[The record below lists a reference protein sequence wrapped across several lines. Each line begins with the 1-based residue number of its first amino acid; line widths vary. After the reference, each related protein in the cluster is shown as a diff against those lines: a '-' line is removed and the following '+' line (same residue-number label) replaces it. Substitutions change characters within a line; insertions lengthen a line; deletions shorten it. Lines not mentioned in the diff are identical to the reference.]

1 MVTPEQATAPWQ
13 AKGYAREWAA
23 VDGLSALLELP
34 WRLTTALVGLDRA
47 PRVIVDLGSGPG
59 TYLAEMLS
67 RYPSARGIW
76 LDASAE
82 MRDEAQARLAE
93 YGERVTYILGDIAG
107 LGDVGLPADVDVIT
121 NSRVAHHFDLA
132 GLTRFYRAGFAALA
146 PGGWMATLD
155 HIRPTDEW
163 NARLRAVLPIFAGR
177 NAGKPTHPHF
187 FPFPTVGDHLD
198 GLTQAVF
205 SQVEMPWRAFYTCLF
220 MGQKV

>member
-13 AKGYAREWAA
+13 AGGYAREWAA

-82 MRDEAQARLAE
+82 VRDEAQARLGE
-93 YGERVTYILGDIAG
+93 YGDRVTYIV
-107 LGDVGLPADVDVIT
+107 GDVGLPADVDVIT
-121 NSRVAHHFDLA
+121 NSRVAHHFELA

-155 HIRPTDEW
+155 HIRPTDKW
-163 NARLRAVLPIFAGR
+163 NARLGGVLPIFAGR
-177 NAGKPTHPHF
+177 NAGKPTHQLLLPVSHRGRS
-187 FPFPTVGDHLD
+187 P
-198 GLTQAVF
+198 
-205 SQVEMPWRAFYTCLF
+205 
-220 MGQKV
+220 